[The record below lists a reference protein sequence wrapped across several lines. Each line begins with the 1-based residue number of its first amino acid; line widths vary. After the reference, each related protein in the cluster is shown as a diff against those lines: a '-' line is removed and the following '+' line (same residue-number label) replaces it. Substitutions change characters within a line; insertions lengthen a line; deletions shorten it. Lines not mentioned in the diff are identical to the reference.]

1 MSRSRTSRSLDMI
14 SSRFSRGTSTTARE
28 SILGLFMNSV
38 LIYKTSRRAMLI
50 YFNSKIFFFFDRF
63 FYICSTKQT
72 DMDKQISTEELKKLL
87 AEGKVKFSFEKL
99 DGTLREAEGTTSQ
112 EIIPKD
118 QQPRGGKGPT
128 GTCYYDLEKQTW
140 RCVSLNSKIF
150 I

>member
-1 MSRSRTSRSLDMI
+1 
-14 SSRFSRGTSTTARE
+14 
-28 SILGLFMNSV
+28 
-38 LIYKTSRRAMLI
+38 MLI
-50 YFNSKIFFFFDRF
+50 YFNPEIFFYLGRK

-72 DMDKQISTEELKKLL
+72 DMSKQISPEELKKLL

-128 GTCYYDLEKQTW
+128 GTCYYDLEKQAW
-140 RCVSLNSKIF
+140 RCVSLDSKIF